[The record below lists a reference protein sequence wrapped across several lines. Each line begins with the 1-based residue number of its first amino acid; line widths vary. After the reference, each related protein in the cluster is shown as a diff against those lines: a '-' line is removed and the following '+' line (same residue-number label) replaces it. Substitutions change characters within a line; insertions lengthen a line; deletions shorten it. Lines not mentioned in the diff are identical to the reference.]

1 MFALCSPPKIHD
13 FTTLLNKKTSWQRPL
28 FGVYYKYEREE
39 YIMKKLILILAVLW
53 WGLNAFANSVKA
65 DDYTKAVIGHVIT
78 NHKDIDHA
86 KLLETEMSKM
96 AHKFAIEM
104 TGVLATYL
112 PYIMENAMTQMRL
125 ELDKQH
131 KCLLLK
137 DSKIKDK
144 GC

>member
-1 MFALCSPPKIHD
+1 
-13 FTTLLNKKTSWQRPL
+13 
-28 FGVYYKYEREE
+28 
-39 YIMKKLILILAVLW
+39 MKKLILTIAIVLF
-53 WGLNAFANSVKA
+53 GFSNSATAN
-65 DDYTKAVIGHVIT
+65 DYTKAVIGHVIT

-86 KLLETEMSKM
+86 KLLEAEMSKM

-144 GC
+144 DCE